1 MPASAAAL
9 QEGWKVVEVT
19 RRVLVCRQSVHNWI
33 ARYQQR
39 GLTAELRR
47 IERQLARAGVGAV
60 PSRSS
65 IYRCLKRHGLID
77 LRRRRKRRE
86 DFRRW
91 ERDRL
96 MRLWRIDVMGGVML
110 EDGAELKVVT
120 GLDPENGTTGRFFPP
135 AQGRAV
141 RRTWWRG
148 GRRDDLQASRE
159 LSRGAR
165 ALGLSQRSSRQ

>member
-9 QEGWKVVEVT
+9 QDGWKVVEVA
-19 RRVLVCRQSVHNWI
+19 RRLLVCRQSVHNWI
-33 ARYQQR
+33 ARYLQG
-39 GLTAELRR
+39 GLTAEPRR

-65 IYRCLKRHGLID
+65 IYRGLKRHGLID

-96 MRLWRIDVMGGVML
+96 MQLWQIDVMGGVML
-110 EDGAELKVVT
+110 EDGAD
-120 GLDPENGTTGRFFPP
+120 GG
-135 AQGRAV
+135 AAAV
-141 RRTWWRG
+141 ETSR
-148 GRRDDLQASRE
+148 RRDDLQASRE
-159 LSRGAR
+159 LQPGVH
-165 ALGLSQRSSRQ
+165 GL

>member
-1 MPASAAAL
+1 
-9 QEGWKVVEVT
+9 
-19 RRVLVCRQSVHNWI
+19 
-33 ARYQQR
+33 
-39 GLTAELRR
+39 
-47 IERQLARAGVGAV
+47 VGAV

-77 LRRRRKRRE
+77 LRRRRKRRG
-86 DFRRW
+86 DFGRW

-96 MRLWRIDVMGGVML
+96 MQLWQFDVMGGLML

-120 GLDPENGTTGRFFPP
+120 GLDPENGTTGHFSHPP
-135 AQGRAV
+135 QGRAA

-159 LSRGAR
+159 LQPGGSR
-165 ALGLSQRSSRQ
+165 ALGLSQKSSRQ